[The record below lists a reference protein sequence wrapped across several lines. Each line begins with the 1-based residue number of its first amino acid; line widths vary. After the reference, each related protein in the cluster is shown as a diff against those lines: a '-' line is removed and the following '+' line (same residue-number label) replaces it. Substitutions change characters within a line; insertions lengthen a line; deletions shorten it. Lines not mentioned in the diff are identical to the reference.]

1 MSIVINGNGG
11 ITGITTPWPL
21 ADGGTGQSLTNSG
34 VVKQGGGIGQ
44 LGNQVYIGWTGDD
57 LVATVDGTDVKS
69 ILGVANSRQS
79 WHVFTIGTGVGQRT
93 ATDTGATTSVYTNT
107 TNAPILVIAIGTSG
121 TVGSPS
127 AIYNQIVGKI
137 GNVRVAANSTSGSTS
152 STLSILMI
160 VPPGASYNVEQHT
173 NTSVDYWVELY

>member
-11 ITGITTPWPL
+11 ITGITAPWPL

-79 WHVFTIGTGVGQRT
+79 WHGFAIGTGVGERT
-93 ATDTGATTSVYTNT
+93 ATATGATTSVYTNT
-107 TNAPILVIAIGTSG
+107 TNAPILVVAMGTSG
-121 TVGSPS
+121 TTGSPS

-137 GNVRVAANSTSGSTS
+137 GTATVASNATSGSVTS
-152 STLSILMI
+152 ALSILMI
-160 VPPGASYNVEQHT
+160 VPPGASYHVEHHA
-173 NTSVDYWVELY
+173 NSSVDYWAELY